1 MSTLDTRLRRNFV
14 IAAVAH
20 ACLIAGVIAWEL
32 TGGGWTRPSE
42 PVGIEI
48 VPAAKLGE
56 LPVGPGHGTGVH
68 TPAPPAPKAPAS
80 PPVAPNPGMA
90 GDESPAPL
98 PTKVAAPPPPEPN
111 AIAVPTKTARPPT
124 KVVATNP
131 SKTKTGTTPTKLA
144 SNATGKSGSGS
155 SNLTAS
161 QWRDR
166 LMKGLGSGAGGSP
179 DGDGKAAGG
188 GTGKGPLGYRDGSV
202 DGVAGGIGQGS
213 PHWQYYLHVHD
224 KMYEAWDQPVND
236 RNLVS
241 VVMIKVARDGSIVGA
256 TVQRSS
262 GNRQMDESAV
272 AAANKVRL
280 LEPPPAPLLKGAVAE
295 ITINFRVEG

>member
-1 MSTLDTRLRRNFV
+1 MNPLRRNFI
-14 IAAVAH
+14 IAGIAH
-20 ACLIAGVIAWEL
+20 ALLIAGIIAWEV
-32 TGGGWTRPSE
+32 TGGGWTRTPE

-48 VPAAKLGE
+48 VPPAKLGE
-56 LPVGPGHGTGVH
+56 LPVGPGHGTGLR
-68 TPAPPAPKAPAS
+68 TPAPPEPPGPT
-80 PPVAPNPGMA
+80 PPVPHSPGMPA
-90 GDESPAPL
+90 DEGHAPPPP
-98 PTKVAAPPPPEPN
+98 PTKVAAPSPVEPN
-111 AIAVPTKTARPPT
+111 AIAIPSKTARPPI
-124 KVVATNP
+124 KVVATT
-131 SKTKTGTTPTKLA
+131 STKTKTPTPPTKVA
-144 SNATGKSGSGS
+144 SNTTGKTGAGS

-179 DGDGKAAGG
+179 DGDGKAVGG
-188 GTGKGPLGYRDGSV
+188 GTGKGPLGYRDGSP
-202 DGVAGGIGQGS
+202 DGVVGGIGQGS

-241 VVMIKVARDGSIVGA
+241 VVMIKVARDGSILGA

-262 GNRQMDESAV
+262 GNRQMDDSAL

-280 LEPPPAPLLKGAVAE
+280 LEPPPAPLLKGMVAE